1 MEAVK
6 KYENKYDNKKPNRD
20 RVKSNIKLKDTLKS
34 MPYLLPAMISILI
47 FTVLPIIYT
56 VFISFTNYTMYTP
69 SGGMEFV
76 GFDNFVEVITGP
88 FSKVFFPVFLW
99 TIIFAVVS
107 TLATFFVGLFTAI
120 LLNNKNIKE
129 RGFYKAILVLPWA
142 LPATVAILSWQGLLN
157 GSYGAINNALLN
169 LHIIAQPIQW
179 LTNPIWARIAIIMV
193 SIWLG
198 FPYMMN
204 VCSGALA
211 AIPKSYYEAAEV
223 DGASKFIQFTKIT
236 LPSLA
241 QTSYPLIISSF
252 AFNFNNFG
260 AAFLITQGG
269 PARVATQFAGY
280 TDILASV
287 NYKLSTQFGR
297 YEIASTISIMIFI
310 LIASISYF
318 QMKKS
323 GQFEEVE

>member
-1 MEAVK
+1 M
-6 KYENKYDNKKPNRD
+6 
-20 RVKSNIKLKDTLKS
+20 
-34 MPYLLPAMISILI
+34 
-47 FTVLPIIYT
+47 
-56 VFISFTNYTMYTP
+56 
-69 SGGMEFV
+69 
-76 GFDNFVEVITGP
+76 VEVITRP
-88 FSKVFFPVFLW
+88 FSKVFFPVFIW
-99 TIIFAVVS
+99 TLMFAVIA
-107 TLATFFVGLFTAI
+107 TLGTFFVGLFTAI

-129 RGFYKAILVLPWA
+129 RGAYKGILILPWA

-169 LHIIAQPIQW
+169 LHIISQPIQW
-179 LTNPIWARIAIIMV
+179 LTDPIWARIAIVLV
-193 SIWLG
+193 SVWLG

-223 DGASKFIQFTKIT
+223 DGASKWVQFVKIT

-241 QTSYPLIISSF
+241 QTAYPLIISSF

-260 AAFLITQGG
+260 AGFLITQGG
-269 PARVATQFAGY
+269 PARVSTQFAGY

-310 LIASISYF
+310 LIASISYI

>member
-1 MEAVK
+1 MEAVTQSQK
-6 KYENKYDNKKPNRD
+6 KYNEKKSSRKNKK
-20 RVKSNIKLKDTLKS
+20 KLKDTLKS
-34 MPYLLPAMISILI
+34 TPYLLPSMISILI
-47 FTVLPIIYT
+47 FTVFPIIYT
-56 VFISFTNYTMYTP
+56 VFISFTNYTMFTP
-69 SGGMEFV
+69 SGGIEFV
-76 GFDNFVEVITGP
+76 GFSNFIEVITGP
-88 FSKVFFPVFLW
+88 FSKVFFPVFIW
-99 TIIFAVVS
+99 TIMFAVIA
-107 TLATFFVGLFTAI
+107 TLGTFFVGLIMAI

-169 LHIIAQPIQW
+169 LHIIGDPIQW
-179 LTNPIWARIAIIMV
+179 LTNPIWAKVAIIMV

-204 VCSGALA
+204 VCVGALA

-223 DGASKFIQFTKIT
+223 DGASKFVQFAQIT

-241 QTSYPLIISSF
+241 QTAYPLIISSF

-269 PARVATQFAGY
+269 PARVTTQFAGY

-297 YEIASTISIMIFI
+297 YDIASTISILIFI
-310 LIASISYF
+310 LISSISYY